1 MPLSID
7 YTYNPGDRTLTV
19 HADEVVS
26 LQDIL
31 RYFEQIS
38 KDPSVGEIE
47 IEVVELS
54 AQVDLNL
61 RYGDTNQLETLYR
74 KMKVTKGIRHTIF
87 IAADDLQYGMA
98 RMLAAI
104 ISNDGSAWAVRGRR
118 ELVELMQ
125 KERI

>member
-7 YTYNPGDRTLTV
+7 YTYNAGDRTLTV

-26 LQDIL
+26 LQD
-31 RYFEQIS
+31 
-38 KDPSVGEIE
+38 
-47 IEVVELS
+47 
-54 AQVDLNL
+54 
-61 RYGDTNQLETLYR
+61 R

-104 ISNDGSAWAVRGRR
+104 ISNDGSAWAVRGRK
-118 ELVELMQ
+118 ELVAC
-125 KERI
+125 